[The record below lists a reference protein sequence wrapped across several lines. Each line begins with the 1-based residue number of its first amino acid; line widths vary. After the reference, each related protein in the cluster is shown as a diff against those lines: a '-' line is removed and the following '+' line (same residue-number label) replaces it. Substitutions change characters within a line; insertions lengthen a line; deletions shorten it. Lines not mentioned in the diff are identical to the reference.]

1 MFQFLC
7 VFALSWDKD
16 VEKFNHA
23 QEIIINN
30 YTENVSTLLKIWKIE
45 TTN

>member
-7 VFALSWDKD
+7 VSALLWDKD
-16 VEKFNHA
+16 IEKFNHA

-30 YTENVSTLLKIWKIE
+30 YTKNVSTLLKIWKIK
-45 TTN
+45 TIN